1 MSKFQLAIDGPAGAG
16 KSSVSKEVAKRL
28 GLDHIDT
35 GAMYRAV
42 TLQGLRLGI
51 DFKTET
57 DFTFVEDIDIDY
69 KNNSIYLNG
78 ECVDKEIRTSLV
90 ANNVSVVAKQKIV
103 RDKMVFI
110 QKQIAENSNIVMDG
124 RDIGYN
130 VLPNADLK
138 IFLNASLEIRAKRRL
153 KDIQA
158 TGIDIELSE
167 LMKQIQERDEKD
179 STRKINPL
187 KKAEDAIELDTTN
200 MNVEQSVEAI
210 ISLTRKRDR

>member
-57 DFTFVEDIDIDY
+57 DFTYVEDIDIDY